1 MLAAMYIWR
10 RAAAVSREW
19 SFAMRFLKLLDPWET
34 EGQGSAAVGRQQTRS
49 RERFPTLVRATRLHL
64 WSPHDGVSDANCRLL
79 LGVTPGFDLVNLRLL
94 DLICDRLEQGV
105 PPGLEVDV
113 LDLETLGSPAA
124 LAECFPG
131 YRGFPQA
138 PVVGVWRHER
148 HERTLDGFA
157 GIAFLIHFFGLP
169 TSPEALAASLRPPAR
184 ELVEG

>member
-1 MLAAMYIWR
+1 
-10 RAAAVSREW
+10 
-19 SFAMRFLKLLDPWET
+19 MRFLKLLDPWET
-34 EGQGSAAVGRQQTRS
+34 EGQGPAAVGRQQARS
-49 RERFPTLVRATRLHL
+49 RERFATLVRATRLHL
-64 WSPHDGVSDANCRLL
+64 WSPRDPISDANCRLL
-79 LGVTPGFDLVNLRLL
+79 IGVTPGFDLSNLRLL

-113 LDLETLGSPAA
+113 FDLETLSSASA

-131 YRGFPQA
+131 YRGFPQS
-138 PVVGVWRHER
+138 PLVGVWRQAC